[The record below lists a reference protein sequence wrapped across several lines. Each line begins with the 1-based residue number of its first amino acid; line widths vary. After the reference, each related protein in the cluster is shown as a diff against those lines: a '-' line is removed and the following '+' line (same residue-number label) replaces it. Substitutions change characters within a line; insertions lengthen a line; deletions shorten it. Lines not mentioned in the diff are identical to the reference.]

1 MCVCL
6 LLHST
11 HILMGHLRHTIAV
24 MYRPNSLPLAFD
36 CQPSFTQ
43 FAMISHTVQYETT
56 EQINHGISL
65 LLIGVISM

>member
-1 MCVCL
+1 MCACL

-11 HILMGHLRHTIAV
+11 HLPMGHLRHTIAV
-24 MYRPNSLPLAFD
+24 IYGPNCLPLAFE

-43 FAMISHTVQYETT
+43 LSMICQTVQYETT
-56 EQINHGISL
+56 EQTNHGISL